1 MIPFISFIDL
11 SAINELLRQTTKTFA
26 NKISL
31 ALLGNKRFYGICAPS
46 KNIWWLIILMCSARG
61 GSS

>member
-31 ALLGNKRFYGICAPS
+31 ALLGNKPFWATRDFMAFAPPLKTS
-46 KNIWWLIILMCSARG
+46 G
-61 GSS
+61 G